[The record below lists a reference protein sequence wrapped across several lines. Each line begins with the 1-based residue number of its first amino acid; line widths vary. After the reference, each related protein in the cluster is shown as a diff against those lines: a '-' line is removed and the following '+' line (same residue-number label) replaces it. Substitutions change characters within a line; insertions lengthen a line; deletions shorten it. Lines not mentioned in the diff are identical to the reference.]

1 MRRREFMGLVG
12 GAMAATWPLAVRAQ
26 RAESPIIGYLHSGS
40 LEPYA
45 GLIAAFRRGLQESGY
60 VEGTNV
66 PIEFRWADGRYDQL
80 PPLAADLVSR
90 HVAIIVAQGGDPA
103 PLAAKSAT
111 STIPVVFTCS
121 SDPVQLGLVDS
132 LNRPGGNLTGVHP
145 FTSLLGSKR
154 LELMGLLLPGNTA
167 ISALVNPKNPN
178 AKIDAPELQEAA
190 HALGRSINLVPAS
203 TQAEIDG
210 AFATLGSGGAA
221 LLVNTDPFFLAR
233 RDQIVALAA
242 KYRVPAIYAQREF
255 VTSGGL
261 ISYGASL
268 ADAYHQV
275 GLYAGRIL
283 KGEKPAN
290 LPVVQPTK
298 LEMAIN
304 LKTAKALN
312 LDVPTRLLA
321 LADEVVE

>member
-1 MRRREFMGLVG
+1 MRRREFITLIG
-12 GAMAATWPLAVRAQ
+12 GAAAWPFAARAQ
-26 RAESPIIGYLHSGS
+26 RAESPVIGYLHSGS
-40 LEPYA
+40 FAPYA
-45 GLIAAFRRGLQESGY
+45 GLVAAFRQALQESGY
-60 VEGTNV
+60 VEGTNMA
-66 PIEFRWADGRYDQL
+66 IDFRWADGRYDQL
-80 PPLAADLVSR
+80 PTLAADLVSR

-111 STIPVVFTCS
+111 STVPVVFTCS

-154 LELMGLLLPGNTA
+154 LEFMRLLLPGNTV

-190 HALGRSINLVPAS
+190 HALGRSINLVLAS
-203 TQAEIDG
+203 TEAEIDG
-210 AFATLGSGGAA
+210 VFATLGSDRGAA

-283 KGEKPAN
+283 KGEKPAD

-312 LDVPTRLLA
+312 LDVPTMLLA